1 MKGVTVH
8 RSQWSICRVLL
19 VLLSVGVAAT
29 ALGQIERGM
38 TPVPPRA
45 AVNPVADTLHGHVRI
60 DDYAWLRDRSNPD
73 VIAYLEAEN
82 GYTQAMMKH
91 TEALQETI
99 YQEIVGRIKE
109 TDLEVPYR
117 KGDYYYYSRT
127 EEGKDYPIFCRKR
140 GNVLGEEEIIFDQN
154 VLAEGHEFFDVGIL
168 RVSPNHQLLAYSI
181 DMTGAERYTL
191 FVKDLAT
198 GELLPDV
205 IPVIDWSIEWAND
218 NHTFFYTTTD
228 DAMRPDRLH
237 RHVLGTDP
245 AADAVLFHEP
255 DERFRV
261 YVGKTLSEAY
271 LTLTV
276 ESRVTSEEYVL
287 DADDPTGSFE
297 LIEPRKTDVEYYTY
311 HRGDEFFFRTNDDA
325 ENYKVVKAPVSAPSR
340 ENWETV
346 IAHRDTVK
354 VERIAT
360 FADHLVAYERH
371 QGLRRIRVIDLRSGR
386 DHYIEFPDAAYAV
399 FLRDN
404 REFDTFILRYVYE
417 SLTTPESVYD
427 YDMETRQ
434 RVLMKQDEI
443 LGGYDAS
450 HYTTERVFATAEDG
464 TEVPISLVYRADLF
478 EPETNPLYLMGYG
491 SYGASMDPWFSS
503 SRLSLLD
510 RGFVYAIAHV
520 RGGGEMGE
528 AWKDGGRLLNK
539 VNTFTDFIAC
549 AEFLVDQG
557 YAAPDKVVAAGTS
570 AGGLLIGAVLN
581 IRPDLFAI
589 GLADVPFVDVLNTML
604 DPSIPLTVGEYDE
617 WGDPNEKEYYDY
629 IKSYSPYD
637 NVRQQD
643 YPAILITASLNDQR
657 VQYWEAAKWTAKLR
671 ASKTDDNLLL
681 LRMTMEAG
689 HGGVSGRYERYR
701 EWAFEFAFVLDRL
714 GIRH

>member
-1 MKGVTVH
+1 MH
-8 RSQWSICRVLL
+8 RNRWLI
-19 VLLSVGVAAT
+19 LSTFVAAT
-29 ALGQIERGM
+29 SLVSALAAAAQTGLAT

-45 AVNPVADTLHGHVRI
+45 AVIPVADTLHGDVRI
-60 DDYAWLRDRSNPD
+60 DDYGWLRDRSAPE

-82 GYTQAMMKH
+82 AYTGAVMKH
-91 TEALQETI
+91 TEALQETLYREMI
-99 YQEIVGRIKE
+99 GRIKE

-117 KGDYYYYSRT
+117 KGDYFYYTRT
-127 EEGKDYPIFCRKR
+127 EEGKQYPIYCRKK
-140 GNVLGEEEIIFDQN
+140 GHLQADEEVVLDQN
-154 VLAEGHEFFDVGIL
+154 ALARGHDYFDVGIL
-168 RVSPNHQLLAYSI
+168 RVSPDHRLLAYSV
-181 DMTGAERYTL
+181 DTSGAEKYAL
-191 FVKDLAT
+191 HVKDLT
-198 GELLPDV
+198 TDELLPDV

-218 NHTFFYTTTD
+218 GRTFFYTTTD
-228 DAMRPDRLH
+228 EAMRPDRLH
-237 RHVLGTDP
+237 RHALGTDP
-245 AADAVLFHEP
+245 SEDATLFYEP

-261 YVGKTLSEAY
+261 YIDKTKSEAY
-271 LTLTV
+271 LVMGV
-276 ESRVTSEEYVL
+276 ESRVTSELYLL

-297 LIEPRKTDVEYYTY
+297 IVEPRETDVEYYLY
-311 HRGDEFFFRTNDDA
+311 HRGDELYVWTNRDADNFKVMRT
-325 ENYKVVKAPVSAPSR
+325 PISSPSK
-340 ENWETV
+340 ESWETV
-346 IAHRDTVK
+346 IAHRDSVK
-354 VERIAT
+354 VERIDVFT
-360 FADHLVAYERH
+360 DHLVAYERH
-371 QGLRRIRVIDLRSGR
+371 HGLRKVRVLDLRSGH

-404 REFDTFILRYVYE
+404 REFDTNVLRFVYE

-427 YDMETRQ
+427 YDMESRQ

-450 HYTTERVFATAEDG
+450 LYTTERIFARAEDG
-464 TEVPISLVYRADLF
+464 TGVPISLVYRTDLF
-478 EPETNPLYLMGYG
+478 EPGTDPVYLMGYG

-528 AWKDGGRLLNK
+528 RWKDDGRLLNK
-539 VNTFTDFIAC
+539 MNTFTDFIAC
-549 AEFLVDQG
+549 AEHLVAEG
-557 YAAPDKVVAAGTS
+557 YAAADKVVASGSS
-570 AGGLLIGAVLN
+570 AGGLLVGAVLN
-581 IRPDLFAI
+581 MRPDLFAI

-604 DPSIPLTVGEYDE
+604 DASIPLTVGEYDE

-637 NVRQQD
+637 NVGRTE
-643 YPAILITASLNDQR
+643 YPDVLITASLNDQR
-657 VQYWEAAKWTAKLR
+657 VQYWEPAKWTAKLR

-681 LRMTMEAG
+681 LKMTMEAG

-714 GIRH
+714 GIEE